1 VYTVQLSLASTKLL
15 LKSTVNRTGNV
26 RQRNCCRAVRC
37 EADDKSDE
45 VGEDEGEDEEEV
57 DPPPPP
63 SLRDA

>member
-1 VYTVQLSLASTKLL
+1 M
-15 LKSTVNRTGNV
+15 
-26 RQRNCCRAVRC
+26 RC